1 MKMEMEMELELRLLM
16 MLELRAR
23 AQGQARKTFASSNP
37 KIGNLSFMNL
47 QNSRRLYQNKL
58 IRRQL
63 ELELELK
70 LELETPIGIGS
81 RRRFAESLDDDE
93 GPPTKNNET

>member
-1 MKMEMEMELELRLLM
+1 MTMAMESASASEWRT
-16 MLELRAR
+16 
-23 AQGQARKTFASSNP
+23 RKTFASSNP

-63 ELELELK
+63 ESTSNRRLLLLWLLFGGREL
-70 LELETPIGIGS
+70 
-81 RRRFAESLDDDE
+81 ESLDDDE
-93 GPPTKNNET
+93 GPPTKQ

>member
-1 MKMEMEMELELRLLM
+1 MTMAMASASASEWRT
-16 MLELRAR
+16 
-23 AQGQARKTFASSNP
+23 RKTFASSNP

-63 ELELELK
+63 ESTSNRRLLLLLLLWLLFGGREL
-70 LELETPIGIGS
+70 
-81 RRRFAESLDDDE
+81 ESLDDDE
-93 GPPTKNNET
+93 GPPTKQ

>member
-1 MKMEMEMELELRLLM
+1 MAMTMESASEWRT
-16 MLELRAR
+16 
-23 AQGQARKTFASSNP
+23 RKTFASSNP

-63 ELELELK
+63 ESTSNRRLLLLLMLLLWLLFGGREL
-70 LELETPIGIGS
+70 
-81 RRRFAESLDDDE
+81 ESLDDDE
-93 GPPTKNNET
+93 GPPTKQ

>member
-1 MKMEMEMELELRLLM
+1 MAMTMESASEWRT
-16 MLELRAR
+16 
-23 AQGQARKTFASSNP
+23 RKTFASSNP

-63 ELELELK
+63 ESTSNRRLLLLLLWLLFGGREL
-70 LELETPIGIGS
+70 
-81 RRRFAESLDDDE
+81 ESLDDDE
-93 GPPTKNNET
+93 GPPTKQ

>member
-1 MKMEMEMELELRLLM
+1 MAMEMAMESASEWRT
-16 MLELRAR
+16 
-23 AQGQARKTFASSNP
+23 RKTFASSNP

-63 ELELELK
+63 ESTSNRRLLLLLLWLLFEGREL
-70 LELETPIGIGS
+70 
-81 RRRFAESLDDDE
+81 ESLDDDE
-93 GPPTKNNET
+93 GPPTKQ

>member
-1 MKMEMEMELELRLLM
+1 MTMAMESASASEWRT
-16 MLELRAR
+16 
-23 AQGQARKTFASSNP
+23 RKTFASSNP

-63 ELELELK
+63 ESTSNRRLLLLLLLWLLFGGREL
-70 LELETPIGIGS
+70 
-81 RRRFAESLDDDE
+81 ESLDDDE
-93 GPPTKNNET
+93 GPPTKQ

>member
-1 MKMEMEMELELRLLM
+1 MESASASEWRT
-16 MLELRAR
+16 
-23 AQGQARKTFASSNP
+23 RKTFASSNP

-63 ELELELK
+63 ESTSNRRLLLLLLLWLLFGGREL
-70 LELETPIGIGS
+70 
-81 RRRFAESLDDDE
+81 ESLDDDE
-93 GPPTKNNET
+93 GPPTKQ

>member
-1 MKMEMEMELELRLLM
+1 MTMAMESASASEWRT
-16 MLELRAR
+16 
-23 AQGQARKTFASSNP
+23 RKTFASSNP

-63 ELELELK
+63 ESTSNRRLLLLLLLLLLWLLFGGREL
-70 LELETPIGIGS
+70 
-81 RRRFAESLDDDE
+81 ESLDDDE
-93 GPPTKNNET
+93 GPPTKQ